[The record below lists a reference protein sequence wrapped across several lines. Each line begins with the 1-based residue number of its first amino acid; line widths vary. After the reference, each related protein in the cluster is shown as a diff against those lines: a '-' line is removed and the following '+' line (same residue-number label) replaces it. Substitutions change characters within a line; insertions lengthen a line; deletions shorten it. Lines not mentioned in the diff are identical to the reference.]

1 MELSFGFAIFR
12 CNDRVMK
19 KLTLTLTIAA
29 LLLVYLP
36 SLLAKDYSYF
46 KLTSSN
52 GFPSKVNSIFVEENG
67 FAWIGAPDGLY
78 QLTSSNSF
86 VHLTTENAPEYNRV
100 LPGNNVLRIFGDS
113 HNVIWVMTDGG
124 FVGLKT
130 KLHFPENENIIG
142 VDGRA
147 VAYCACEIGD
157 CVYFGGDNCIWKYD
171 YGTGAF
177 STVFSASS
185 TPSFRIKDLLH
196 GAGNGGNDLLVFKSG
211 GGHFIYDTRN
221 KFVRESVF
229 KNSTD
234 FYESYVDS
242 NGNLWQG
249 IYHGGYYCISPDGQV
264 ICHITKKHGLTSETI
279 LCFQEVGDE
288 MWIGT
293 EGGGINIFNFKTME
307 LSTLEHNQHFRG
319 SLPTSTVTSMFADHN
334 GRIWCCSPNIG
345 AFVISESNI
354 KNYGSELVTWSPSFE
369 GFSALFQDGA
379 QDDIWIGTTGAG
391 IYRFDTGTERFE
403 SIRSTEG
410 LSVISIGR
418 LDDNNLALTSSNNG
432 GYILDKRTGALH
444 SVSAENE
451 KAFFYTNTTNDGTF
465 VDTDEQGRVLTF
477 STAIIRYDV
486 NTKEEEFI
494 DLSSLDLTSSLRPV
508 QGSKCRFIEDGRCL
522 YEWDEERPEKLK
534 PVYRHESTCSL
545 RGGSMDGNGVIWF
558 ASENGFWSFNTT
570 DHKVS
575 SFPQKFSGTPSSVLC
590 DANNNVWLTTSDHI
604 FSYSPKDDRVVTLS
618 EIDGVRSDVF
628 SQNAKLATEDGN
640 VYLAAQRSFLRITPD
655 FPFKDNE
662 TPDISIISVSVDNK
676 LVRDIRNLKVP
687 TNNRTVAINFFAN
700 TNDILSAR
708 MYRIHVDGPAGH
720 DYVEETS
727 RPVIRLRQV
736 SPGTHHIRVSYT
748 NADGTWTEPQQIYS
762 LDVKRP
768 YYSSPWFLLLAGA
781 FLLWFLFLLRKV
793 ALSRR
798 EEIKE
803 MEEERYN
810 FLVDVNHEL
819 RTPLTLV
826 KGHLKRLRNDTEID
840 EKTQQTLNKILI
852 QTNKMS
858 SLLNTILTTS
868 KIKEGLSRLD
878 ISSVDFNDWLRS
890 IAAEFYDEALSH
902 NMKIVL
908 RLDPTIG
915 MVPMDDNLMK
925 IVCYNLIANAIKHN
939 SAGHHITIWSG
950 WDDKKPNTIKVGVKD
965 HGSGIGVINTDKLF
979 DGFYKV
985 TEEETGFGLGLAY
998 SKSLVE
1004 AHKGRIGAFNNT
1016 GDQGATFWFTI
1027 PAGPDTRRTE
1037 EKIMNAVRNRA
1048 RKIEN
1053 KTIQDKT
1060 ILFVDD
1066 DADLR
1071 TFIYDELKRFCQGVL
1086 LASSADEALNILHD
1100 NEVDAVITDTAMPG
1114 KDGFDLCGEIK
1125 STPQYF
1131 HIPVIMLTA
1140 ENDEI
1145 TRGKGLLCKADY
1157 FLPKPFEID
1166 SLLAILDFK
1175 FNPVRRKELEEE
1187 LEKE

>member
-1 MELSFGFAIFR
+1 
-12 CNDRVMK
+12 MK

-29 LLLVYLP
+29 LLLTIVTP
-36 SLLAKDYSYF
+36 LLQAKDYSYF
-46 KLTSSN
+46 RLSSAN
-52 GFPSKVNSIFVEENG
+52 GFPSKVNSIFVEDNG

-86 VHLTTENAPEYNRV
+86 IHITTENAPDYNRF
-100 LPGNNVLRIFGDS
+100 LPGNNVLRIFGDN
-113 HNVIWVMTDGG
+113 HGVIWVMTDGG
-124 FVGLKT
+124 FVGYKSQI
-130 KLHFPENENIIG
+130 HFPENDCIVG
-142 VDGRA
+142 LDGKK

-157 CVYFGGDNCIWKYD
+157 SIYFGGENCIWKYD
-171 YGTGAF
+171 YGTESF
-177 STVFSASS
+177 STVFSSNA

-229 KNSTD
+229 QNSAD

-249 IYHGGYYCISPDGQV
+249 IYHDGYYCISPDGQV
-264 ICHITKKHGLTSETI
+264 MCHITKEQGLTSETI

-293 EGGGINIFNFKTME
+293 EGGGINIFNFKTMK
-307 LSTLEHNQHFRG
+307 LSTIEHNQHFRG
-319 SLPTSTVTSMFADHN
+319 SIPTATVTSMFADHN

-345 AFVISESNI
+345 AFVISESHI

-379 QDDIWIGTTGAG
+379 QDDIWIGTIGAG
-391 IYRFDTGTERFE
+391 IYRFDPRTERFE

-418 LDDNNLALTSSNNG
+418 LDDNTLAFTSSNDG
-432 GYILDKRTGALH
+432 GYILDKQTGALQ
-444 SVSAENE
+444 SVGVE
-451 KAFFYTNTTNDGTF
+451 KQTAFFCSNATYDGSF

-477 STAIIRYDV
+477 NTAIIRYDV

-494 DLSSLDLTSSLRPV
+494 DLSTLDLTSSLRPV
-508 QGSKCRFIEDGRCL
+508 QGSKCRYIEDGRCL
-522 YEWDEERPEKLK
+522 YEWDESLPEKLR
-534 PVYRHESTCSL
+534 PIYRSESANSL
-545 RGGSMDGNGVIWF
+545 RGGSMDSNGLIWF
-558 ASENGFWSFNTT
+558 VSEDGFWSFNTV
-570 DHKVS
+570 DYKVS
-575 SFPQKFSGTPSSVLC
+575 SFPQKFSSKPSTILC
-590 DANNNVWLTTSDHI
+590 DANDNVWLTTADKV
-604 FSYSPKDDRVVTLS
+604 FSYSPADGRVVTLS
-618 EIDGVRSDVF
+618 EIDGMRRDVF
-628 SQNAKLATEDGN
+628 SQNAKLATEEGN
-640 VYLAAQRSFLRITPD
+640 VYLAAQRSLLRITPD
-655 FPFKDNE
+655 FLFKANDA
-662 TPDISIISVSVDNK
+662 PDISVISVSVDGK
-676 LVRDIRNLKVP
+676 TALDIQNLKVP
-687 TNNRTVAINFFAN
+687 TNNRTVEINFFAN
-700 TNDILSAR
+700 TSDILSTR
-708 MYRIHVDGPAGH
+708 MYRIHVDGPVGQVY
-720 DYVEETS
+720 DEETS
-727 RPVIRLRQV
+727 VPVVRLRQV
-736 SPGTHHIRVSYT
+736 SPGTHYIQVSYT

-762 LDVKRP
+762 LFVKRP
-768 YYSSPWFLLLAGA
+768 YYASPWFLLLSGA
-781 FLLWFLFLLRKV
+781 FLFCFLFLARKV
-793 ALSRR
+793 AHARQD
-798 EEIKE
+798 EIKAR
-803 MEEERYN
+803 EEERYN

-826 KGHLKRLRNDTEID
+826 KGHLKRLRNDKGID
-840 EKTQQTLNKILI
+840 EKTQQTLSKILL

-858 SLLNTILTTS
+858 SLLNTILATS

-878 ISSVDFNDWLRS
+878 ISSVDFNDWLRA
-890 IAAEFYDEALSH
+890 IAAEFYDEAMSH
-902 NMKIVL
+902 NMKLVL

-925 IVCYNLIANAIKHN
+925 IACYNLIANALKHN

-950 WDDKKPNTIKVGVKD
+950 WDAEKPNMIKVGVKD

-1004 AHKGRIGAFNNT
+1004 AHKGRIGAFNNA
-1016 GDQGATFWFTI
+1016 GDQGATFWFEI
-1027 PAGPDTRRTE
+1027 PAGPDTLRDE
-1037 EKIMNAVRNRA
+1037 EKIRNAVRNRA

-1071 TFIYDELKRFCQGVL
+1071 AFMYDELGRFCQGVL
-1086 LASSADEALNILHD
+1086 LASGADEALNILHD
-1100 NEVDAVITDTAMPG
+1100 NEVDAVITDIVMPE
-1114 KDGFDLCGEIK
+1114 KDGFDLCQEIK

-1131 HIPVIMLTA
+1131 HIPVILLTA
-1140 ENDEI
+1140 KGDEMN
-1145 TRGKGLLCKADY
+1145 RSKGFLCKADY

-1187 LEKE
+1187 MEIDK